1 MMKRTNR
8 RLAFCAALIMLNVA
22 FIWGNSL
29 LSGED
34 SGDLSGG
41 FSAWIGQFIPFLSP
55 DSPNGHFLIRKMA
68 HFSIF
73 FLLGVALCW
82 FMGMLSSSKVF
93 LRSLVLAACVATVDE
108 SIQRFTP
115 DRHGCLSDMLLDSCG
130 ATAGI
135 CCILLGYTLLHRRKM
150 KKERSL

>member
-1 MMKRTNR
+1 MIKRTNYG
-8 RLAFCAALIMLNVA
+8 LVLCAVLIALNVA

-41 FSAWIGQFIPFLSP
+41 FSAWIGQFIPFLAP
-55 DSPNGHFLIRKMA
+55 DSPHGHFLIRKIA

-73 FLLGVALCW
+73 FLLGINLCW
-82 FMGMLSSSKVF
+82 LMGMLVSRRVF
-93 LRSLVLAACVATVDE
+93 LRSLAIAACIATIDE

-130 ATAGI
+130 AAAGI
-135 CCILLGYTLLHRRKM
+135 CFVLMGYTFLQRRKI